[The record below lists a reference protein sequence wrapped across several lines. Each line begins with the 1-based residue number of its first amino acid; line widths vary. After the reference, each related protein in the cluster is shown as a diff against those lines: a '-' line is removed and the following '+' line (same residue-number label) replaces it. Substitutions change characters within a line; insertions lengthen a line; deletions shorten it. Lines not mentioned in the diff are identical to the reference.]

1 MGFKRIERL
10 AGLTRKTE
18 RNAQLNRSIKND
30 ALEIGDVRMFPMT
43 HGLLVRIA
51 FLAGAM
57 AINAHALAQPQPIP
71 RPRELRQAPIITPDP
86 VTPSIPAVDQDRHT
100 TPEAPVESA
109 PEQPHL
115 SGVEWRAIHRACGE
129 EWSRMMKAGQTTGL
143 IWIDFFETCR
153 KRP

>member
-1 MGFKRIERL
+1 M
-10 AGLTRKTE
+10 TPC
-18 RNAQLNRSIKND
+18 KND

-51 FLAGAM
+51 LLAGAM
-57 AINAHALAQPQPIP
+57 VINGHALAQPQPIP
-71 RPRELRQAPIITPDP
+71 RPRELRQAPIITPEP
-86 VTPSIPAVDQDRHT
+86 VTPSIPSVDQERHA
-100 TPEAPVESA
+100 PLEAPVESA
-109 PEQPHL
+109 AEQPPL
-115 SGVEWRAIHRACGE
+115 SRVEWRAIHRACGE